1 MGGPNRVGV
10 SLTVSPTATC
20 ALPISNVYCQ
30 NACTISGWGGSLTMV
45 ANSLVLVAGVSY
57 TSITTNAVNTFAWTD
72 PTYVGAAGTATAI
85 SAGVQAADQF
95 GRNAYTRSEER
106 RV

>member
-10 SLTVSPTATC
+10 SLTVSPTATGSIPN
-20 ALPISNVYCQ
+20 ANVYCQ

-57 TSITTNAVNTFAWTD
+57 TSITTNAVDTFAWTD
-72 PTYVGAAGTATAI
+72 PPDAGAAGTPTAI
-85 SAGVQAADQF
+85 SAGVQAAHQF
-95 GRNAYTRSEER
+95 ATTASTLTQFPTS
-106 RV
+106 